1 MAHRKYHNLA
11 RRSFIYYCICII
23 SPCLLFSLVFFIV
36 NNHYFN
42 KQQKDL
48 VQGTFTKQCQAF
60 DDTLGQY
67 ENTYLQLREHTNF
80 TRFLSG
86 FYPSLADQLAMYHRE
101 FSDMFSYAAAAL
113 PGNDKKDI
121 QVYMLDDRLLYMGQ
135 NLQPLD
141 ALNDFVPDL
150 RTKQGYWYYK
160 EDGPAFIYR
169 RALFGIST
177 TNVVGVLEVTCDL
190 SGFLDSLSL
199 LSASLDR
206 PVYLT
211 CGGTSYQLEARSLSP
226 VSADSIPLSDITV
239 NFDRAPLS
247 ITMGEPLHP
256 SHIKYNILGITTLV
270 GLLVILAGSILYY
283 RSIAKLSRRIVA
295 FSDHIS
301 NSMEK
306 APETFQDDGND
317 EFHMLVQT
325 FNQMTEENKQLLNQ
339 VELEKLQE
347 HELSY
352 KVLQAQIDP
361 HFLYNALEGIRMM
374 AELHDDEDVSDM
386 LFSLSHLMRYSF
398 SVSSSQATLE
408 QEINLVEQYLK
419 IQKMRLGERLSYAI
433 SLNPGLK
440 EVSCPRFII
449 QPLVENA
456 IKYGLENAALHVTVT
471 VKLTQDQMV
480 RIEVEN
486 DGNNLGADRIGEING
501 RLSRGESLSELSS
514 GTGVGLD
521 NLNGRMRHLFPD
533 SFSLTL
539 AGTHDDA
546 GLCVTLSWKPE

>member
-1 MAHRKYHNLA
+1 
-11 RRSFIYYCICII
+11 
-23 SPCLLFSLVFFIV
+23 
-36 NNHYFN
+36 
-42 KQQKDL
+42 
-48 VQGTFTKQCQAF
+48 
-60 DDTLGQY
+60 
-67 ENTYLQLREHTNF
+67 
-80 TRFLSG
+80 
-86 FYPSLADQLAMYHRE
+86 
-101 FSDMFSYAAAAL
+101 
-113 PGNDKKDI
+113 
-121 QVYMLDDRLLYMGQ
+121 ML
-135 NLQPLD
+135 
-141 ALNDFVPDL
+141 
-150 RTKQGYWYYK
+150 
-160 EDGPAFIYR
+160 
-169 RALFGIST
+169 
-177 TNVVGVLEVTCDL
+177 
-190 SGFLDSLSL
+190 
-199 LSASLDR
+199 
-206 PVYLT
+206 
-211 CGGTSYQLEARSLSP
+211 
-226 VSADSIPLSDITV
+226 
-239 NFDRAPLS
+239 
-247 ITMGEPLHP
+247 
-256 SHIKYNILGITTLV
+256 
-270 GLLVILAGSILYY
+270 
-283 RSIAKLSRRIVA
+283 
-295 FSDHIS
+295 
-301 NSMEK
+301 
-306 APETFQDDGND
+306 
-317 EFHMLVQT
+317 
-325 FNQMTEENKQLLNQ
+325 

-352 KVLQAQIDP
+352 KVLQAQIGP

-521 NLNGRMRHLFPD
+521 NINGRMRHLFPD